1 MLHKSLNL
9 ITFVKSDEAE
19 ASSAGEQLVRNNL
32 INENNDEVGENLTSD
47 LIIIFVSYPLK
58 NSINFYSLFHFPLK
72 QYKITSPL
80 FLAIRKSNFLLN
92 NQYRQFRKGMYL
104 PNFLTN
110 FKPSHLWHHN
120 IKNNKVVAFASLD

>member
-72 QYKITSPL
+72 QYIILLLIL
-80 FLAIRKSNFLLN
+80 FVL
-92 NQYRQFRKGMYL
+92 
-104 PNFLTN
+104 
-110 FKPSHLWHHN
+110 
-120 IKNNKVVAFASLD
+120 VVRIF

>member
-72 QYKITSPL
+72 QYNPSITYNFDIKIG
-80 FLAIRKSNFLLN
+80 R
-92 NQYRQFRKGMYL
+92 
-104 PNFLTN
+104 
-110 FKPSHLWHHN
+110 
-120 IKNNKVVAFASLD
+120 ASCRERV